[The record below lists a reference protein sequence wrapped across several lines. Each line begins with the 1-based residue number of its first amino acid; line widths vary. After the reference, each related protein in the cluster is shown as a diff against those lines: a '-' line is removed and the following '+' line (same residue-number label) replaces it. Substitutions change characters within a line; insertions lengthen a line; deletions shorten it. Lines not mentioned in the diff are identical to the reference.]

1 MTARRTSAD
10 AMLLAELA
18 QRVTRLEA
26 ELAETHAE
34 LAAVRVKASE
44 VPGLSAELDA
54 VRWERDIA
62 AGEPTAY
69 AQALAAYER
78 MVAQLTETLQ
88 RAGTAEREAARLR
101 AIFERAGHGEH
112 NVLAL
117 VEHYQQAETDARAE
131 AAQARLII
139 EAAATAL
146 GAGWLASGQSLAEG
160 IRAKTA
166 MLESLVSVDE
176 SVVVPRGLVEAIV
189 HDTREGL
196 TLEPESVDELAA
208 HIGGLAPVATTQ
220 TDTLPW
226 CWRAG
231 MGESY
236 GMYPT
241 RADALAAALDYEG
254 PVEVT
259 IGRCVMVEPVCS
271 LDRIIEDA
279 EEYIADDGHEDATVL
294 ARDGAEDALDA
305 WCRRYLYMEC
315 EAWTVVGDEVVDL
328 ADAEGVAS

>member
-78 MVAQLTETLQ
+78 MVAQLTQTGT

-101 AIFERAGHGEH
+101 AIFTEAGHGEH

-117 VEHYQQAETDARAE
+117 VEHYQRQSAE
-131 AAQARLII
+131 ADERAALAYPRALQAAADVVLVAPAPAEVDEADWLAYQDDLANVILELSAEQI
-139 EAAATAL
+139 EA
-146 GAGWLASGQSLAEG
+146 
-160 IRAKTA
+160 
-166 MLESLVSVDE
+166 
-176 SVVVPRGLVEAIV
+176 
-189 HDTREGL
+189 
-196 TLEPESVDELAA
+196 
-208 HIGGLAPVATTQ
+208 VA
-220 TDTLPW
+220 
-226 CWRAG
+226 R
-231 MGESY
+231 
-236 GMYPT
+236 
-241 RADALAAALDYEG
+241 
-254 PVEVT
+254 
-259 IGRCVMVEPVCS
+259 
-271 LDRIIEDA
+271 DA
-279 EEYIADDGHEDATVL
+279 EIEP
-294 ARDGAEDALDA
+294 
-305 WCRRYLYMEC
+305 
-315 EAWTVVGDEVVDL
+315 
-328 ADAEGVAS
+328 